1 MKKLL
6 AVLLT
11 LAMLLGMVSLASAD
25 ETGKV
30 YYLNFKP
37 EADQAWQDLAKLYTE
52 QTGVEVKVL
61 TAASGTYSD
70 TLTAEMEKKDAAP
83 TLFQIGNAEGV
94 ATWADYAL
102 KLDGT
107 DLMNEMTTADF
118 NLKNANGD
126 TVAVGYCYEAYGII
140 TNVALLQ
147 KAGHSLDEIK
157 DFASLKAVA
166 DDIHARA
173 AELGFDAFTSA
184 GLDGSSSWR
193 FSGHLTNM
201 PLFY

>member
-6 AVLLT
+6 TFLLALCMVLSL
-11 LAMLLGMVSLASAD
+11 VSFTSAE
-25 ETGKV
+25 ETGRV

-37 EADQAWQDLAKLYTE
+37 EADQAWQELARVYTE

-61 TAASGTYSD
+61 TAASGTYSA
-70 TLTAEMEKKDAAP
+70 TLTSEMEKTGAEP

-94 ATWADYAL
+94 ETWGNYAL
-102 KLDGT
+102 PLDGT
-107 DLMNEMTTADF
+107 DLMAEMSTQDF
-118 NLKNANGD
+118 NLKNADGA

-140 TNVALLQ
+140 TNTALLAQ
-147 KAGHSLDEIK
+147 AGYSVEDIK
-157 DFASLKAVA
+157 DFASLKAIA

-173 AELGFDAFTSA
+173 AELGFDEFTSA

-201 PLFY
+201 PLF